1 MIVLTGATLY
11 VLLHCRAF
19 KSVAIRGRMIE
30 LASYFGTINLAM
42 EDGCA
47 LAISCLGMCPI
58 TLSLMIS
65 PHFSSKMT
73 HNPPLGWQIPVL
85 ASAVS
90 SPSSTSHY
98 RSLRLEGLRP
108 LIILVDIVWLL
119 LIVDLC
125 MLQASC
131 LNLQTNLSKN
141 KYIA

>member
-1 MIVLTGATLY
+1 MACKTPTLILYKVRVRSAKLCMVALVLRYTAL
-11 VLLHCRAF
+11 CRAF

-85 ASAVS
+85 RAWLSLFFFFFFPLQITYLGPLCLASRV
-90 SPSSTSHY
+90 T
-98 RSLRLEGLRP
+98 
-108 LIILVDIVWLL
+108 I
-119 LIVDLC
+119 
-125 MLQASC
+125 
-131 LNLQTNLSKN
+131 
-141 KYIA
+141 